1 MVQTMESLCILVI
14 AVKGEHT
21 YAEKHVCKNN

>member
-1 MVQTMESLCILVI
+1 MGHTMESLSILVV
-14 AVKGEHT
+14 AVKGEHS